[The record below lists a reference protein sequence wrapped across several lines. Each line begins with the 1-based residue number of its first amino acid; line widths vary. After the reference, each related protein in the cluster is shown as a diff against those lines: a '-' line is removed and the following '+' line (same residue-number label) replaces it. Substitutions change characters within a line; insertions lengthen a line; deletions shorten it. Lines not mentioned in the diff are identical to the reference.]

1 MASVSFQNIEKSF
14 GTTKI
19 IHGVSFDIRDGE
31 FMVLVGPSGCGKST
45 LLRMLAGLEE
55 INAGTISIDG
65 KTVNDLDSKDRDIA
79 MVFQSY
85 ALYPHMTV
93 RDNMGFSLKLRK
105 AEQSVITERV
115 GKAAGILNLNPYLDR
130 YPRELSGGQRQ
141 RVAMGRA
148 IVRDPK
154 VFLFDEPLSNLD
166 AKLRVAMRAEIKALH
181 QRLKTTTVYVTHDQI
196 EAMTMADRIV
206 VMCDGRIEQ
215 IGAPLELY
223 DKPDNL
229 FVAQFIGS
237 PSMNIVNG
245 TLRLAN
251 GNTFVEAA
259 GGMRWPISARAGADG
274 QPVTLGVRPEHLTL
288 ASAAGD
294 GVHGEVIVVEPM
306 GAETELLIKAGESQ
320 VVLMT
325 SGRPNVQPG
334 ERVGLSLDPGAVH
347 LFDQKSG
354 QRLAA

>member
-1 MASVSFQNIEKSF
+1 MASVTFSNVEKSF
-14 GTTKI
+14 GSTKV
-19 IHGVSFDIRDGE
+19 IHGIGFDIRDGE

-55 INAGTISIDG
+55 ITAGTIAIDG

-105 AEQSVITERV
+105 AAQQVITERV
-115 GKAAGILNLNPYLDR
+115 GKAAGILNLDPYLDR

-181 QRLKTTTVYVTHDQI
+181 QRLKTTTVYVTHDQV

-206 VMCDGRIEQ
+206 VMHDGRVEQ
-215 IGAPLELY
+215 IGTPLDLY
-223 DKPDNL
+223 DHPGNL

-237 PSMNIVNG
+237 PAMNVVEGTIKRENG
-245 TLRLAN
+245 TGHVLSHS
-251 GNTFVEAA
+251 GV
-259 GGMRWPISARAGADG
+259 RWPLGA
-274 QPVTLGVRPEHLTL
+274 
-288 ASAAGD
+288 A
-294 GVHGEVIVVEPM
+294 
-306 GAETELLIKAGESQ
+306 
-320 VVLMT
+320 
-325 SGRPNVQPG
+325 
-334 ERVGLSLDPGAVH
+334 
-347 LFDQKSG
+347 
-354 QRLAA
+354 